1 MVPNGYGP
9 RDYFYLE
16 GGEISVLFKYPN
28 TGCPSLNFNSKT
40 LRKPNIENTVKEEEI
55 IKRKEQGVIENL
67 DKKLCLRM
75 KVFD

>member
-1 MVPNGYGP
+1 MGPNSYGP

-16 GGEISVLFKYPN
+16 AGEISVLFKYLN
-28 TGCPSLNFNSKT
+28 TGCPNLNFNSKT
-40 LRKPNIENTVKEEEI
+40 LRKSNIENTVKEAEM
-55 IKRKEQGVIENL
+55 KEQGVIGNL